1 MDAMTTTPP
10 DASTILA
17 QWIAEEN
24 KVLQALLAGPGP
36 GVARPDQIDGK
47 TGLEQMQAMLQG
59 ELPYAAIAKTLRA
72 NINLIRYNEVA
83 GMPFERPRD
92 ANVLE
97 FQNVLRDA
105 GINVHIRASRGRDIK
120 AACGQLRH
128 ESAKAAAGAGGAG
141 E

>member
-10 DASTILA
+10 DASTTLA

-59 ELPYAAIAKTLRA
+59 ELPYAASTSPSWRSAQAVPFSREHRA
-72 NINLIRYNEVA
+72 
-83 GMPFERPRD
+83 P
-92 ANVLE
+92 
-97 FQNVLRDA
+97 
-105 GINVHIRASRGRDIK
+105 ST
-120 AACGQLRH
+120 
-128 ESAKAAAGAGGAG
+128 
-141 E
+141 

>member
-47 TGLEQMQAMLQG
+47 TGLAQMQAMLQG
-59 ELPYAAIAKTLRA
+59 ELPYAASTSPSWRSARA
-72 NINLIRYNEVA
+72 VPCSRE
-83 GMPFERPRD
+83 
-92 ANVLE
+92 
-97 FQNVLRDA
+97 
-105 GINVHIRASRGRDIK
+105 HRAPST
-120 AACGQLRH
+120 
-128 ESAKAAAGAGGAG
+128 
-141 E
+141 